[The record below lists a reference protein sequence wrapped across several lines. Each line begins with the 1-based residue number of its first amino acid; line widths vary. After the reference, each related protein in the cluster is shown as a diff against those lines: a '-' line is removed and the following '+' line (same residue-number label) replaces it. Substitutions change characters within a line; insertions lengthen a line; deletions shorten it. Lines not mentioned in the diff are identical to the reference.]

1 MKILQ
6 VLKSEP
12 DEIIE
17 TLMGSSSE
25 DCEVQQ
31 FEMYNADVDY
41 DKFIDLVFKHDK
53 VICWW

>member
-25 DCEVQQ
+25 DREVQQ
-31 FEMYNADVDY
+31 FEMYKADVDY

-53 VICWW
+53 IICWW